1 MSRRMAEVYRCASLG
16 ELSRQLQ
23 RAPVAV
29 RRRAVVAAEA
39 LHDEL
44 DEAKGYPYDFVSY
57 RLSGYRRDG
66 EDDAELLIGEAV
78 RHDLRVMLDRL
89 THGLGLGL
97 GDWPGTVRGADL
109 ADRLGVTP
117 QTVDRWRREGLRW
130 RWVSGEPGGA
140 GGGGRQRVAFTPE
153 AVADFTRRNGT
164 RVEDASRHTRLSEA
178 ERETVLRRARR
189 LHDRAGVGLNAA
201 AVHLGKRMGRPTQT
215 IRSFLL
221 THDASA
227 GDAGVF
233 VDRPK
238 TLTDRD
244 RRLVARA
251 LRWGVPIDRLT
262 VRYGRKASGL
272 RRMARVWEM
281 GRLLPERPVYV
292 RSGLFDREDAVAVLL
307 RPPKAEDV
315 AVTEHGQGGEAGLA
329 LDELPAG
336 VRRWFGHPE
345 LEDRSLRSYVVRHH
359 FALHRLAE
367 LYDTVDFYYPKVGQL
382 EEARR
387 LRRFAD
393 AMWQP
398 AVLSLLNEVWS
409 LVRRDAGARR
419 DRRVGEEHWAWPG
432 LLLGAETLAGCVL
445 EYDAT
450 GPQRLRTIVRNRLLR
465 ALVSSEREGEV
476 PERPGEVFRER
487 LRLGVRVL

>member
-16 ELSRQLQ
+16 ELSGQLQ
-23 RAPVAV
+23 RAPLPV

-66 EDDAELLIGEAV
+66 EDDAELLIGDAV

-89 THGLGLGL
+89 THGLGLEL
-97 GDWPGTVRGADL
+97 GDWPGTVRGPDL

-117 QTVDRWRREGLRW
+117 QTVNRWRRDGLRW
-130 RWVSGEPGGA
+130 RWVSGPE
-140 GGGGRQRVAFTPE
+140 GGRRRVAFTPE
-153 AVADFTRRNGT
+153 AVRDFERRYGE
-164 RVEDASRHTRLSEA
+164 RVQAAARHTPLSA
-178 ERETVLRRARR
+178 TEREAVIRRAHR
-189 LHDRAGVGLNAA
+189 LRERAGVGLNAA
-201 AVHLGKRMGRPTQT
+201 AVHLAKRMERPTQT

-221 THDASA
+221 KHDASA
-227 GDAGVF
+227 GHAGLF
-233 VDRPK
+233 TDRPK

-251 LRWGVPIDRLT
+251 LRMGVPIDRLT
-262 VRYGRKASGL
+262 AKYGRKATGL
-272 RRMARVWEM
+272 RRMARAWEM
-281 GRLLPERPVYV
+281 RCLLPERPVCV

-315 AVTEHGQGGEAGLA
+315 EAAEPGQGGAQGLA
-329 LDELPAG
+329 LEELPSE

-345 LEDRSLRSYVVRHH
+345 LKDRSVRSYVVRYH
-359 FALHRLAE
+359 FALHRLGE
-367 LYDTVDFYYPKVGQL
+367 LYDAVDFHYPKVGQL

-387 LRRFAD
+387 LTDFAG
-393 AMWQP
+393 AMWRP

-409 LVRRDAGARR
+409 LVRRDAGAQRNVR
-419 DRRVGEEHWAWPG
+419 SGKGHWAWPG

-465 ALVSSEREGEV
+465 ALVSSERDGEV
-476 PERPGEVFRER
+476 PERPGVMFRDR
-487 LRLGVRVL
+487 LRLGRQRG